1 MASTNTKTAIYLTVL
16 LYENLSLL
24 LKFKRKSDSG
34 YPVRSCSI
42 TIIFLAFPFP
52 MVKGAGYHYSLFK
65 ITVGTEIL
73 KELKQ
78 SVLSLTQINLSNLF
92 LLHYPTKNQI

>member
-1 MASTNTKTAIYLTVL
+1 
-16 LYENLSLL
+16 
-24 LKFKRKSDSG
+24 
-34 YPVRSCSI
+34 
-42 TIIFLAFPFP
+42 